1 MRATDPSMEEGLEA
15 LKEGEEARFAVNAL
29 VGDGQ
34 HGDAG
39 PRRAGIRLG
48 DRSCR
53 WGERFEGQQLHGGK
67 ACFATGGNAVNPR
80 IGSDL
85 KMVAGS
91 RRIKPSR
98 W

>member
-1 MRATDPSMEEGLEA
+1 MRATGPAMEQGLET
-15 LKEGEEARFAVNAL
+15 LREGEEARFAVNASA
-29 VGDGQ
+29 GNSRS
-34 HGDAG
+34 GDAG
-39 PRRAGIRLG
+39 PRKAGIRPG

-53 WGERFEGQQLHGGK
+53 RREGFEGRQVHGGK
-67 ACFATGGNAVNPR
+67 TCFATGGNAVNPR

-91 RRIKPSR
+91 ERSKPPR

>member
-1 MRATDPSMEEGLEA
+1 MRATDPTMEQSLEA
-15 LKEGEEARFAVNAL
+15 LKEGEEARFAVNASA
-29 VGDGQ
+29 GNSRS
-34 HGDAG
+34 GDAG
-39 PRRAGIRLG
+39 PRKAEIRLG

-53 WGERFEGQQLHGGK
+53 RGESFVGQQVHGGK

-80 IGSDL
+80 IGSGL

-91 RRIKPSR
+91 KRTKPPR

>member
-1 MRATDPSMEEGLEA
+1 MEQGLEA
-15 LKEGEEARFAVNAL
+15 PKKGEEARFAVNASA
-29 VGDGQ
+29 GNSRG
-34 HGDAG
+34 GDAG
-39 PRRAGIRLG
+39 PRRAESRLG

-53 WGERFEGQQLHGGK
+53 RGERFEGQQVHGGK
-67 ACFATGGNAVNPR
+67 SCFATGGNAVTPR

-91 RRIKPSR
+91 RRSKPPR

>member
-1 MRATDPSMEEGLEA
+1 MEQGLEA
-15 LKEGEEARFAVNAL
+15 LGKGEEARFAVNAL
-29 VGDGQ
+29 AGNSRG
-34 HGDAG
+34 GDAG
-39 PRRAGIRLG
+39 PRRAGIRPG

-53 WGERFEGQQLHGGK
+53 RRESFEGQQVHGGK

-80 IGSDL
+80 IGSGL

-91 RRIKPSR
+91 KRSKPPR